1 MVKIYE
7 STQKFPF
14 CCICCKG
21 LFSAGFYSCISL
33 GSIGLFFTFSCLEF
47 YIFQCRGLLWPLM
60 IADKVFSIALGPIF
74 GEKTS

>member
-1 MVKIYE
+1 MRVLRNSPFVVFAVKDY
-7 STQKFPF
+7 F
-14 CCICCKG
+14 
-21 LFSAGFYSCISL
+21 LLGFYSCISL